1 MRIYMSIVWIAL
13 ALQSS
18 NVFAERLLMKN
29 ATLMTMGAEGTLEG
43 ADLLIEDGEIRAMG
57 IDLQATADTVID
69 VAGATV
75 TPTLFA
81 GATAI
86 GLVEVNAVKESVD
99 SSLSNSP
106 IGKVHIEF
114 DVRDAYSP
122 HSSLVGITRVEG
134 YGYSLL
140 MANGAEYS
148 VSGIGSLVEL
158 DGRFDSFSGNDTL
171 FIDVDGY
178 SSGKVGGSRAAHW
191 MLLEGMM
198 SDLDRRPDSQEYL
211 TQAGRK
217 QLKELRSEGVF
228 VFAANRAA
236 DIKQVINFTEKHRL
250 SSVVIGAREAW
261 MLASQLAD
269 SGIAVM
275 VNGLDNL
282 PADFDSLGSRLDNA
296 AILNDTGVTVMF
308 TSGGTHNARK
318 VRQGAGT
325 AVAYGMNYM
334 SALRAMTVVPSQIF
348 GGRDRAIKV
357 GNSTDLVVWSGDPL
371 EITSHATAVIMAGQ
385 VTSMETRQSKLLERY
400 LPEKPSLGRAYI
412 NR

>member
-106 IGKVHIEF
+106 LGKVHIEF

-217 QLKELRSEGVF
+217 QLKELRSDGLF

>member
-217 QLKELRSEGVF
+217 QLKELRSDGVF

>member
-1 MRIYMSIVWIAL
+1 MRIYMLIVWIAL

-106 IGKVHIEF
+106 LGKVHIEF

-217 QLKELRSEGVF
+217 QLTELRSEGVF

-400 LPEKPSLGRAYI
+400 LPEKSSLGRAYI

>member
-43 ADLLIEDGEIRAMG
+43 ADLLIEDGEITAMG

-217 QLKELRSEGVF
+217 QLKELRSDGVF

>member
-43 ADLLIEDGEIRAMG
+43 ADLFIEDGEIRAMG
-57 IDLQATADTVID
+57 IDLQDTADTVID

-106 IGKVHIEF
+106 LGKVHIEF

-261 MLASQLAD
+261 MLASQSAD

>member
-43 ADLLIEDGEIRAMG
+43 ADLFIEDGEIRAMG

-106 IGKVHIEF
+106 LGKVHIEF

>member
-1 MRIYMSIVWIAL
+1 MRIYMSIVWIAP
-13 ALQSS
+13 APQSS
-18 NVFAERLLMKN
+18 NVLAERLLLKN
-29 ATLMTMGAEGTLEG
+29 ATPMTLSAEGTLEG
-43 ADLLIEDGEIRAMG
+43 ADLLIEDGEITAMG
-57 IDLQATADTVID
+57 IDLQDTADTVID
-69 VAGATV
+69 IAGATV

-178 SSGKVGGSRAAHW
+178 SSGIVGGSRAAHW

-198 SDLDRRPDSQEYL
+198 SDLDRRPDLQ
-211 TQAGRK
+211 
-217 QLKELRSEGVF
+217 
-228 VFAANRAA
+228 
-236 DIKQVINFTEKHRL
+236 
-250 SSVVIGAREAW
+250 
-261 MLASQLAD
+261 
-269 SGIAVM
+269 
-275 VNGLDNL
+275 
-282 PADFDSLGSRLDNA
+282 
-296 AILNDTGVTVMF
+296 
-308 TSGGTHNARK
+308 
-318 VRQGAGT
+318 
-325 AVAYGMNYM
+325 
-334 SALRAMTVVPSQIF
+334 
-348 GGRDRAIKV
+348 
-357 GNSTDLVVWSGDPL
+357 
-371 EITSHATAVIMAGQ
+371 
-385 VTSMETRQSKLLERY
+385 
-400 LPEKPSLGRAYI
+400 
-412 NR
+412 

>member
-43 ADLLIEDGEIRAMG
+43 ADLFIEDGEIRAMG

-99 SSLSNSP
+99 SSLNNSP
-106 IGKVHIEF
+106 LGKVHIEF

-217 QLKELRSEGVF
+217 QLKELRSDGVF

>member
-1 MRIYMSIVWIAL
+1 MRIYMLIVWIAL

-99 SSLSNSP
+99 SSVSNSP
-106 IGKVHIEF
+106 LGKVHIEF

-217 QLKELRSEGVF
+217 QLKELRSDGVF

-400 LPEKPSLGRAYI
+400 LPEKSSLGRAYI

>member
-1 MRIYMSIVWIAL
+1 MRIYMLIVWIAL

-43 ADLLIEDGEIRAMG
+43 ADLFIEDGEIRAMG

-99 SSLSNSP
+99 SSLNNSP
-106 IGKVHIEF
+106 LGKVHIEF

-217 QLKELRSEGVF
+217 QLKELRSDGVF

>member
-1 MRIYMSIVWIAL
+1 MRIYMLIVWIAL

-43 ADLLIEDGEIRAMG
+43 ADLLIEDGEITAMG
-57 IDLQATADTVID
+57 IDLQDTADTVID
-69 VAGATV
+69 IAGATV

-106 IGKVHIEF
+106 LGKVHIEF

-217 QLKELRSEGVF
+217 QLKELRSDGVF

>member
-43 ADLLIEDGEIRAMG
+43 ADLLLEDGEIRAMG

-106 IGKVHIEF
+106 LGKVHIEF

>member
-1 MRIYMSIVWIAL
+1 MRIYMLIVWIAL

-106 IGKVHIEF
+106 LGKVHIEF

-400 LPEKPSLGRAYI
+400 LPEKSSLGRAYI

>member
-106 IGKVHIEF
+106 LGKVHIEF

-217 QLKELRSEGVF
+217 QLKELRSDGVF

>member
-106 IGKVHIEF
+106 LGKVHIEF

-211 TQAGRK
+211 TQTGRK

>member
-29 ATLMTMGAEGTLEG
+29 ATLMTMSAEGTLEG
-43 ADLLIEDGEIRAMG
+43 ADLLLEDGEIRAMG

-106 IGKVHIEF
+106 LGKVHIEF

-334 SALRAMTVVPSQIF
+334 SALRAMTVVPSRIF

>member
-43 ADLLIEDGEIRAMG
+43 ADLFIEDGEIRAMG
-57 IDLQATADTVID
+57 IDLQDTADTVID

-99 SSLSNSP
+99 SSLNNSP
-106 IGKVHIEF
+106 LGKVHIEF

>member
-217 QLKELRSEGVF
+217 QLKELRSDGVF

-400 LPEKPSLGRAYI
+400 LPEKSSLGRAYI

>member
-29 ATLMTMGAEGTLEG
+29 ATLMTMSAEGTLEG
-43 ADLLIEDGEIRAMG
+43 ADLLLEDGEIRAMG

>member
-106 IGKVHIEF
+106 LGKVHIEF

-400 LPEKPSLGRAYI
+400 LPEKSSLGRAYI

>member
-1 MRIYMSIVWIAL
+1 MRIYMLIVWIAL

-217 QLKELRSEGVF
+217 QLKELRSDGVF

-400 LPEKPSLGRAYI
+400 LPEKSSLGRAYI

>member
-106 IGKVHIEF
+106 LGKVHIEF

>member
-1 MRIYMSIVWIAL
+1 MRIYMLIVWIAL

-57 IDLQATADTVID
+57 IDLQDTADTVID

-99 SSLSNSP
+99 SSVSNSP
-106 IGKVHIEF
+106 LGKVHIEF

>member
-43 ADLLIEDGEIRAMG
+43 ADLLIEDGEITAMG
-57 IDLQATADTVID
+57 IDLQDTADTVID
-69 VAGATV
+69 IAGATV

-217 QLKELRSEGVF
+217 QLKELRSDGVF

-400 LPEKPSLGRAYI
+400 LPEKSSLGRAYI

>member
-99 SSLSNSP
+99 SSVSNSP
-106 IGKVHIEF
+106 LGKVHIEF